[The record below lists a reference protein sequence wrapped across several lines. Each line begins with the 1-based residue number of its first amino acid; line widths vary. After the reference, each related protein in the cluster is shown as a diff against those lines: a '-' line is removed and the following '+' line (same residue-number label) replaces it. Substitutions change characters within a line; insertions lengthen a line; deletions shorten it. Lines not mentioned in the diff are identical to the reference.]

1 MTEGKWRLDR
11 SVSLALVLALG
22 VETAAG
28 LLWAGRAA
36 ARIDDVERRV
46 ASSALVGERLARLE
60 AMGASQGAQLGRVE
74 AKLDRWER

>member
-1 MTEGKWRLDR
+1 
-11 SVSLALVLALG
+11 VSLALVLALG